1 MRFNGNAQGVLFNHN
16 AKPHETELTAKKLV
30 SVRGGFSSSFNDSQR
45 GWIPMCGVQS
55 KSSTYGVPQSICC
68 YRDGNVLNIRI
79 LNVWMKK
86 RMLEYCASLK

>member
-1 MRFNGNAQGVLFNHN
+1 M
-16 AKPHETELTAKKLV
+16 
-30 SVRGGFSSSFNDSQR
+30 
-45 GWIPMCGVQS
+45 PMCGVQS

-86 RMLEYCASLK
+86 HGEFHWFCWRLEFLTKTIEHFNCCNLRFFLVL